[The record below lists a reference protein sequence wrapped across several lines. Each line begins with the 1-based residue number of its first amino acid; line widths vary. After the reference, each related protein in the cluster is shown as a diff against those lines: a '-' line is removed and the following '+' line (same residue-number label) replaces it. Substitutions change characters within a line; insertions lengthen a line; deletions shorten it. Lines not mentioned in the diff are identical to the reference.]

1 MSMDINK
8 SYEGLDS
15 HLHKLLQLFRLK
27 RFKEV
32 QEMTSLMESLDKD
45 VSSYLL

>member
-8 SYEGLDS
+8 LYVGLDS
-15 HLHKLLQLFRLK
+15 HLHKQLQLFQLK

-45 VSSYLL
+45 VSAYLL